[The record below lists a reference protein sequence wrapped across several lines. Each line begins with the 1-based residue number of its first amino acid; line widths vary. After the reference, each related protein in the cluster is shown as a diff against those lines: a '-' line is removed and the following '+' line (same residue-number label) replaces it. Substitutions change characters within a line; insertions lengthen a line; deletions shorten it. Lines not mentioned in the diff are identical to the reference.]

1 MSSQRFANCTSQREA
16 CERLGLPL
24 KSWLL
29 GKLWGNPDLHLSLPR
44 VKICGAVKKEP
55 SLERPQGSASKA
67 TLSVCPCGPGR
78 TGSLQCGHHKRG
90 EGIQRL
96 GRVAGHP
103 PHEHML
109 AFFNNSPGS
118 HRSTRDLSLFSC
130 RSSAWPVPSWPV

>member
-1 MSSQRFANCTSQREA
+1 MLVNNSS
-16 CERLGLPL
+16 
-24 KSWLL
+24 
-29 GKLWGNPDLHLSLPR
+29 R

-96 GRVAGHP
+96 GH
-103 PHEHML
+103 
-109 AFFNNSPGS
+109 
-118 HRSTRDLSLFSC
+118 DLSVASAVLACIAPRSYPCLRFSDLD
-130 RSSAWPVPSWPV
+130 PVFSVTFK